1 MSTVQKTCLL
11 CSGYGRFDDVEC
23 PACDTRGFIVVDEN
37 DAPTPSSGR
46 VADEPAAA
54 RRVEAGRAAP
64 RTTARPAP
72 TELDL
77 QAEWLRG
84 YAKGRSERRDAQHA
98 AGYALGAA
106 HVCALDLEHRGVR
119 AAVVA
124 VLVAFLV
131 GLAAAPTVVALLAE
145 ATL

>member
-11 CSGYGRFDDVEC
+11 CGGYGRFDDVEC

-46 VADEPAAA
+46 VVDEPAAA
-54 RRVEAGRAAP
+54 RRVVAGRAAP
-64 RTTARPAP
+64 RTAARPAP
-72 TELDL
+72 TEHDL

-84 YAKGRSERRDAQHA
+84 YAKGRDERRAGAHA
-98 AGYALGAA
+98 AGYALGAS
-106 HVCALDLEHRGVR
+106 HVCALNLERRGRR

-124 VLVAFLV
+124 TLVAFLAGV
-131 GLAAAPTVVALLAE
+131 AAAPTLTALLAG
-145 ATL
+145 ALR